1 MVEINYPLKEEARLL
16 GDRLGGRGR
25 AENDSVNLAQI
36 IEGVSY
42 TIPDTFYP
50 RWGGGISPR
59 CREK

>member
-1 MVEINYPLKEEARLL
+1 MIEINYPLKEEARLL
-16 GDRLGGRGR
+16 GDRLGGG
-25 AENDSVNLAQI
+25 AENDNVNLVQI

-42 TIPDTFYP
+42 NIADTFYP

>member
-25 AENDSVNLAQI
+25 AKNDSVNLAQI

-50 RWGGGISPR
+50 R
-59 CREK
+59 

>member
-16 GDRLGGRGR
+16 GDRLGGG
-25 AENDSVNLAQI
+25 AENDNVNLVQI